1 MGFASLYPSCEVRG
15 VRGASFTGI
24 RGEGT
29 VAPATGSGSLVGKAH
44 PTRYPDPVFEP
55 PPAPMIAAVRPMT
68 ALLAGVALLLMG
80 SGLLGSL
87 LVVRGAAEGFGA
99 QTLGLV
105 MSAYFVGFLVGTWIG
120 PRLIQRIGHIRA
132 FAFHAALAA
141 VSVLLHAIM
150 LSPWAWAAL
159 RMLTG
164 IALVGLY
171 TVIESWLNA
180 TAPPAQR
187 SGVFAMYMVVN
198 LGALALGQALFGM
211 SDPLSFVT
219 VPVVAIDRKSTR
231 LNSSP

>member
-1 MGFASLYPSCEVRG
+1 MFFFSSRRRHTRCALVTGVQTCSLP
-15 VRGASFTGI
+15 I
-24 RGEGT
+24 
-29 VAPATGSGSLVGKAH
+29 
-44 PTRYPDPVFEP
+44 
-55 PPAPMIAAVRPMT
+55 
-68 ALLAGVALLLMG
+68 LLMG

-164 IALVGLY
+164 IALGGLH
-171 TVIESWLNA
+171 
-180 TAPPAQR
+180 
-187 SGVFAMYMVVN
+187 
-198 LGALALGQALFGM
+198 
-211 SDPLSFVT
+211 
-219 VPVVAIDRKSTR
+219 TR
-231 LNSSP
+231 TQK

>member
-1 MGFASLYPSCEVRG
+1 MEFRRVCFRS
-15 VRGASFTGI
+15 
-24 RGEGT
+24 
-29 VAPATGSGSLVGKAH
+29 
-44 PTRYPDPVFEP
+44 
-55 PPAPMIAAVRPMT
+55 
-68 ALLAGVALLLMG
+68 AGGALLLMG

-87 LVVRGAAEGFGA
+87 LVVRGAAEGCGA

-105 MSAYFVGFLVGTWIG
+105 MSAYFVGCLVGTWIG
-120 PRLIQRIGHIRA
+120 PRLRQRIGHIRA

-198 LGALALGQALFGM
+198 LGALALGKALFDL
-211 SDPLSFVT
+211 SDPLQFG
-219 VPVVAIDRKSTR
+219 PVQGAER
-231 LNSSP
+231 